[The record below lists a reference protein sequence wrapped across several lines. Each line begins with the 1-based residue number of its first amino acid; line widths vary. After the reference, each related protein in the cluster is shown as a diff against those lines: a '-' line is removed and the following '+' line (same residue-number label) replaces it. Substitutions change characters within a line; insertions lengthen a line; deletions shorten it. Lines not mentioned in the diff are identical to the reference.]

1 YNENAF
7 FSFFNALA
15 PERTQGV
22 IEHIF
27 VYDNK
32 LCLSCLLTNIDVFSL
47 MNTFQQNVQII
58 ERVRR
63 MTS

>member
-1 YNENAF
+1 
-7 FSFFNALA
+7 
-15 PERTQGV
+15 
-22 IEHIF
+22 

-32 LCLSCLLTNIDVFSL
+32 LCLSCLLTNIDVFFL
-47 MNTFQQNVQII
+47 MNTFQQHVQII